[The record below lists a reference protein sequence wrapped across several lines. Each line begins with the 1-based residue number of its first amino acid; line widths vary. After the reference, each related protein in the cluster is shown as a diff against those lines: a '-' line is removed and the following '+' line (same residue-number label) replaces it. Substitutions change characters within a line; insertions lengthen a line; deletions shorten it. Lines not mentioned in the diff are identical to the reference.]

1 MALCRHSTS
10 PADEPARSRHDRARP
25 VTGPDRGDALANLSP
40 DEALPELASQG
51 RTPLTLAE
59 GVHGVLQTPDEL
71 ERNHCFMTAGSRRVR
86 ARARLDAR
94 TPALWI
100 SNGTGRDGR
109 ARRDAPKVG
118 RCWAGNRHTW
128 LGFASALGRRPLVG

>member
-1 MALCRHSTS
+1 MTVPAPSPTSRPRVPTLPPLEEQVERLVALGV
-10 PADEPARSRHDRARP
+10 AD
-25 VTGPDRGDALANLSP
+25 
-40 DEALPELASQG
+40 LASQD

-59 GVHGVLQTPDEL
+59 GVHWVLQTPDVL